1 MKSYFQ
7 GLLTGV
13 FFTLSLLLFMGQ
25 TTLDKQ
31 IKNQLKEIE
40 KLENEIE
47 ILGKSMSKSFK
58 DNEILN
64 NSVINGQGT
73 SVDNKIK
80 NLDQKIDY
88 IYNSIDKKID
98 RIIISTND
106 NNGILQDIYTDGIPC
121 DN

>member
-58 DNEILN
+58 DNEISN
-64 NSVINGQGT
+64 NNVINGQGNT
-73 SVDNKIK
+73 VENKIK

-88 IYNSIDKKID
+88 IYKSIDKKIE

>member
-1 MKSYFQ
+1 MKSYSQ

-58 DNEILN
+58 DNETSN
-64 NSVINGQGT
+64 NSVIKGLGN
-73 SVDNKIK
+73 SVENKIK

-88 IYNSIDKKID
+88 IYKSIDKKIE

>member
-7 GLLTGV
+7 GLLTGI

-25 TTLDKQ
+25 TTLDEQ

-40 KLENEIE
+40 KLENEIK
-47 ILGKSMSKSFK
+47 ILGKSMSKSFY
-58 DNEILN
+58 
-64 NSVINGQGT
+64 
-73 SVDNKIK
+73 DNKMPNNVILDGQRVSIDDKFK

-88 IYNSIDKKID
+88 IYKSIEKKIE

>member
-40 KLENEIE
+40 KMENEIE

>member
-13 FFTLSLLLFMGQ
+13 FFTTSILLFMGQ
-25 TTLDKQ
+25 TTMDEQ
-31 IKNQLKEIE
+31 IKNQLKELE

-58 DNEILN
+58 DNKTPNSGVNNGRGILIEN
-64 NSVINGQGT
+64 NIR
-73 SVDNKIK
+73 D
-80 NLDQKIDY
+80 LDQKIDY
-88 IYNSIDKKID
+88 FYKSIDKKIE